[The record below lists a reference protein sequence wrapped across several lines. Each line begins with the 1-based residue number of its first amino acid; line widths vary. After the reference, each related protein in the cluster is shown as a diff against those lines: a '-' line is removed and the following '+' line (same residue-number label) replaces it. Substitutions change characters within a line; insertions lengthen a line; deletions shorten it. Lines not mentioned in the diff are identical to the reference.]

1 MRGESRLITGALR
14 AGGVAVVPATA
25 VGFILRGTQGA
36 LAVVVALGIVVGNLV
51 LFGLIMMFAARV
63 FPDAAPAFAIPSYAF
78 RMIGVFTAMAAVR
91 STTAIDQ
98 TTFFVAFAV
107 GLAGILAYECFIW
120 ARTPWLALD
129 FVKEQP

>member
-1 MRGESRLITGALR
+1 MRGESRLISGALR

-25 VGFILRGTQGA
+25 IAFLVRGTEGA
-36 LAVVVALGIVVGNLV
+36 LAVIAALAIVVGNLV
-51 LFGLIMMFAARV
+51 AFGLIMMLAARV

-78 RMIGVFTAMAAVR
+78 RMIGVFLAMAAVH
-91 STTAIDQ
+91 STSAIDPP
-98 TTFFVAFAV
+98 TFFVTFAV
-107 GLAGILAYECFIW
+107 GLAGILAYECVIW

>member
-1 MRGESRLITGALR
+1 MRGETRLIQGALR

-25 VGFILRGTQGA
+25 IAFLVRGTEGA
-36 LAVVVALGIVVGNLV
+36 LAVVLALAIVVGNLV
-51 LFGLIMMFAARV
+51 VFGLIMLFAARV
-63 FPDAAPAFAIPSYAF
+63 FPDSAPAFAIPSYAF

-91 STTAIDQ
+91 STNAIDQ

-129 FVKEQP
+129 FVKERP

>member
-1 MRGESRLITGALR
+1 VRGESRLITGALR

-25 VGFILRGTQGA
+25 VGFLVRGTEGA

-78 RMIGVFTAMAAVR
+78 RMIGGFTAMAAVR
-91 STTAIDQ
+91 STTAIDP
-98 TTFFVAFAV
+98 TTFFVAFAA
-107 GLAGILAYECFIW
+107 GLVGILAYECFIW

-129 FVKEQP
+129 FVKERP